1 MKKTLSQLLVCIFC
15 VLLISACNKKTETD
29 AKQAASATGDDQ
41 KLYQLKY
48 DWVANDEEANQK
60 AISDLFAAQSF
71 SIELITLPTS
81 QHKTFQHRVIATS
94 KVSMSMN
101 DFEKFKNSI
110 HQISPNGNVNSFYTV
125 IQPLPLKN

>member
-1 MKKTLSQLLVCIFC
+1 MKKTLSQLLICIFC